1 MQTNDP
7 ASLAARFIQN
17 SSRHLFLTGKAGTGK
32 TTFLKRIIE
41 QTHKKAVIAA
51 PTGIAAINA
60 GGVTLH
66 SLFQLPFG
74 AFSPEKI
81 GFEAA
86 GDRFRINTPDT
97 LLRNMRM
104 AERKRKLLREIE
116 LLIIDEV
123 SMLRADLL
131 DAIDLLLKNIR
142 RNQQSFGGVQVLF
155 IGDLLQL
162 PPVIKNEEWT
172 ILRQFYTSM
181 FFFDAQVLRND
192 PPVYIELEK
201 IHRQDDEIFI
211 NLLNHLRND
220 QLTDEDIQLLNSYYK
235 PEFRPHPSELF
246 ITLTTHNQKAD
257 NLNKSYLESLEGE
270 SFFYSAEVK
279 EEFPENSYPIDS
291 RIELKKGAQIMFIK
305 NDPTGQQRFFNG
317 MIATVDQLSEGHV
330 YVKTDNERL
339 KVDPYEWENVK
350 FEVNEGTGEVTE
362 KVIGT
367 FTQLPIRLAW
377 AITVHK
383 SQGLTFTKA
392 IIDPQDAFAPGQV
405 YVAMSRLRSLDGLVL
420 TSPVRQNGIRQD
432 HNVKQFAEKK
442 KAHDELNQLISSETA
457 NYLRHYLHQS
467 FELKPLLKSIEK
479 LPVTEAEEESRSI
492 RLRDKDWLKE
502 LSSRFQPLAES
513 GEKFQR
519 QIGNILHEKKEDY
532 LAFLFERL
540 SAAGNYFSPL
550 LREIST
556 DIIIH
561 LAIVKQAKRSK
572 TYFLDLFEIESE
584 IFRSLKHIE
593 KSIALVNAINN
604 NRELT
609 KEEIVPGEEDKK
621 RERMIRELQL
631 NTSDFDEDEVFV
643 PVRKKKT
650 KKSTAPKEAKPL
662 TRETSFELFK
672 SGKTISEIASI
683 RNLAETTIASH
694 LATYIKTGEIK
705 IKSLMDPEK
714 IEAIANCIAELE
726 TTSLTPVREKLG
738 ESFSYQEIRFV
749 MNWMERNEG
758 VE

>member
-1 MQTNDP
+1 M
-7 ASLAARFIQN
+7 
-17 SSRHLFLTGKAGTGK
+17 
-32 TTFLKRIIE
+32 
-41 QTHKKAVIAA
+41 
-51 PTGIAAINA
+51 
-60 GGVTLH
+60 
-66 SLFQLPFG
+66 
-74 AFSPEKI
+74 
-81 GFEAA
+81 
-86 GDRFRINTPDT
+86 
-97 LLRNMRM
+97 
-104 AERKRKLLREIE
+104 
-116 LLIIDEV
+116 
-123 SMLRADLL
+123 
-131 DAIDLLLKNIR
+131 
-142 RNQQSFGGVQVLF
+142 
-155 IGDLLQL
+155 
-162 PPVIKNEEWT
+162 
-172 ILRQFYTSM
+172 
-181 FFFDAQVLRND
+181 
-192 PPVYIELEK
+192 
-201 IHRQDDEIFI
+201 
-211 NLLNHLRND
+211 NHLRND

-235 PEFRPHPSELF
+235 SEFRPHPSELF

-457 NYLRHYLHQS
+457 NYLRHYLNQS

-479 LPVTEAEEESRSI
+479 LPVTEAEEESRSV

-502 LSSRFQPLAES
+502 LFSRFQPLAES

-519 QIGNILHEKKEDY
+519 QIGHVLHEKKEDY
-532 LAFLFERL
+532 LTFLFERL
-540 SAAGNYFSPL
+540 SAAGNYFLPL

-556 DIIIH
+556 EIIIH
-561 LAIVKQAKRSK
+561 LAVVKQAKRSK

-621 RERMIRELQL
+621 RERMIRELQS

-650 KKSTAPKEAKPL
+650 KKSTTPKEAKPL

>member
-201 IHRQDDEIFI
+201 IYRQDDEIFI

-235 PEFRPHPSELF
+235 SEFRPHPSELF

-457 NYLRHYLHQS
+457 NYLRHYLNQS

-479 LPVTEAEEESRSI
+479 LPVTEAEEESRSV
-492 RLRDKDWLKE
+492 RLRDKDCLKE
-502 LSSRFQPLAES
+502 LFSRFQPLAES

-519 QIGNILHEKKEDY
+519 QIGHVLHEKKEDY
-532 LAFLFERL
+532 LTFLFERL
-540 SAAGNYFSPL
+540 SAAGNYFLPL

-556 DIIIH
+556 EIIIH
-561 LAIVKQAKRSK
+561 LAVVKQAKRSK

-584 IFRSLKHIE
+584 ILCSLKHIE
-593 KSIALVNAINN
+593 KSIALVNAINKY
-604 NRELT
+604 RELT

-621 RERMIRELQL
+621 RERMIRELQS

-650 KKSTAPKEAKPL
+650 KKSTTPKEAKPL

>member
-201 IHRQDDEIFI
+201 IYRQDDEIFI

-235 PEFRPHPSELF
+235 SEFRPHPSELF

-457 NYLRHYLHQS
+457 NYLRHYLNQS

-479 LPVTEAEEESRSI
+479 LPVTEAEEESRSV
-492 RLRDKDWLKE
+492 RLRDKD
-502 LSSRFQPLAES
+502 
-513 GEKFQR
+513 
-519 QIGNILHEKKEDY
+519 
-532 LAFLFERL
+532 
-540 SAAGNYFSPL
+540 
-550 LREIST
+550 
-556 DIIIH
+556 
-561 LAIVKQAKRSK
+561 
-572 TYFLDLFEIESE
+572 
-584 IFRSLKHIE
+584 
-593 KSIALVNAINN
+593 
-604 NRELT
+604 
-609 KEEIVPGEEDKK
+609 
-621 RERMIRELQL
+621 
-631 NTSDFDEDEVFV
+631 
-643 PVRKKKT
+643 
-650 KKSTAPKEAKPL
+650 
-662 TRETSFELFK
+662 
-672 SGKTISEIASI
+672 
-683 RNLAETTIASH
+683 
-694 LATYIKTGEIK
+694 
-705 IKSLMDPEK
+705 
-714 IEAIANCIAELE
+714 
-726 TTSLTPVREKLG
+726 
-738 ESFSYQEIRFV
+738 
-749 MNWMERNEG
+749 
-758 VE
+758 

>member
-201 IHRQDDEIFI
+201 IYRQDDEIFI

-235 PEFRPHPSELF
+235 SEFRPHPSELF

-457 NYLRHYLHQS
+457 NYLRHYLNQS

-479 LPVTEAEEESRSI
+479 LPVTEAEEESRSV

-502 LSSRFQPLAES
+502 LFSRFQPLAES

-519 QIGNILHEKKEDY
+519 QIGHVLHEKKEDY
-532 LAFLFERL
+532 LTFLFERL
-540 SAAGNYFSPL
+540 SAAGNYFLPL

-556 DIIIH
+556 EIIIH
-561 LAIVKQAKRSK
+561 LAVVKQAKRSK

-621 RERMIRELQL
+621 RERMIRELQS

-650 KKSTAPKEAKPL
+650 KKSTTPKEAKPL

>member
-60 GGVTLH
+60 CGVTLH

-81 GFEAA
+81 GFDAA

-181 FFFDAQVLRND
+181 FFFDAHVLRND

-201 IHRQDDEIFI
+201 IYRQDDEVFI

-220 QLTDEDIQLLNSYYK
+220 QLTDADIELLNSYYK

-270 SFFYSAEVK
+270 SFFYSAVVK

-291 RIELKKGAQIMFIK
+291 RIELKKGAQIMFLK

-317 MIATVDQLSEGHV
+317 MIATVDQLCEGHV

-350 FEVNEGTGEVTE
+350 FEVNDGTGEVTE
-362 KVIGT
+362 IVIGT

-420 TSPVRQNGIRQD
+420 TSPIRQNGIRQD

-442 KAHDELNQLISSETA
+442 IAHNELNQLISSETT

-502 LSSRFQPLAES
+502 LFSRFQPLAES

-519 QIGNILHEKKEDY
+519 QIGHVLHEKKEDY
-532 LAFLFERL
+532 LTFLFERL
-540 SAAGNYFSPL
+540 SAAGNYFLPR

-609 KEEIVPGEEDKK
+609 KEEIVPGDEDKK
-621 RERMIRELQL
+621 RERMIRELQS
-631 NTSDFDEDEVFV
+631 NTSDFDEDDVYV
-643 PVRKKKT
+643 PVRKKKA

-714 IEAIANCIAELE
+714 IEAISNCITELE

-738 ESFSYQEIRFV
+738 ETFSYQEIRFV